1 MHMTMKK
8 SAILIFSFMIFLT
21 ACTLPGL
28 NSNINLPSSSQVK
41 WVKHDPNGSPTAT
54 PFLPV
59 MEEATTPDPEIVQ
72 TEEILIVPTE
82 SAPQRPEG
90 QVNILVLG
98 SDYRPESGYRTDV
111 FMLLS
116 IYPKE
121 GTASILSFPRDLYVY
136 LPGIGNQRINVA
148 QPFGGFA
155 LSKATLEEN
164 FGVTADY
171 YIMTNF
177 QGFKGIIN
185 SLGGIN
191 VNVGSY
197 LSDHCELP
205 QGDASKNC
213 TVYAGPNY
221 MNGDTAL
228 WYVRSRYTSS
238 DFDRTRRA
246 QEVIFA
252 IFEKLM
258 SLDAISRV
266 PELYNLYL
274 SSVDTDLGLTDI
286 VSLVPVTS
294 QILSDPSRLRRYA
307 IGEEQVSHYVLP
319 DSGAN
324 VLIPNYELIEEI
336 IIDSAFTP

>member
-1 MHMTMKK
+1 MIMKK
-8 SAILIFSFMIFLT
+8 SAIILLSLLIFLT
-21 ACTLPGL
+21 ACNLPGL
-28 NSNINLPSSSQVK
+28 SSYVTLPSGSKVK
-41 WVKHDPNGSPTAT
+41 WIKQDTSASPTAT
-54 PFLPV
+54 PYLPI
-59 MEEATTPDPEIVQ
+59 METVLTPDPEKDK
-72 TEEILIVPTE
+72 TETAPVVPTE
-82 SAPQRPEG
+82 YVPQRPEG

-185 SLGGIN
+185 SLGGIT
-191 VNVGSY
+191 VNAGSY

-221 MNGDTAL
+221 MNGETAL
-228 WYVRSRYTSS
+228 WYVRSRYTTS

-246 QEVIFA
+246 QEVMFA

-274 SSVDTDLGLTDI
+274 SSVETDLGLKDI
-286 VSLVPVTS
+286 VPLMPVTS
-294 QILSDPSRLRRYA
+294 QILSDPSRLRRFA
-307 IGEEQVSHYVLP
+307 IGEEQVSPYVLP

-324 VLIPNYELIEEI
+324 VLIPNYELIEKVI
-336 IIDSAFTP
+336 FNSAFTP

>member
-1 MHMTMKK
+1 MIMKK
-8 SAILIFSFMIFLT
+8 RAILLLSLMIFLT
-21 ACTLPGL
+21 ACNLPGL
-28 NSNINLPSSSQVK
+28 SSFVSLPSGSKVK
-41 WVKHDPNGSPTAT
+41 WVKMDPNGSPTAT

-59 MEEATTPDPEIVQ
+59 MEDILTPNPETVK
-72 TEEILIVPTE
+72 TEDEIAVPTE
-82 SAPQRPEG
+82 FKPQRPDG

-185 SLGGIN
+185 SLGGIT
-191 VNVGSY
+191 VNAGSY

-213 TVYAGPNY
+213 TIYAGPNY

-228 WYVRSRYTSS
+228 WYVRSRYSTS

-246 QEVIFA
+246 QEVMFA

-258 SLDAISRV
+258 SLDALSRV

-274 SSVDTDLGLTDI
+274 SSVETDMGLADI
-286 VSLVPVTS
+286 VPLVPVAS
-294 QILSDPSRLRRYA
+294 QILSDPSKLRRYS
-307 IGEEQVSHYVLP
+307 IGEELVSPYVLP

-324 VLIPNYELIEEI
+324 VLIPNYELIEKI
-336 IIDSAFTP
+336 IFDSAFTP

>member
-1 MHMTMKK
+1 MIMKK
-8 SAILIFSFMIFLT
+8 SVILLFSLMIIMT
-21 ACTLPGL
+21 ACNLPGIRSYITLPSG
-28 NSNINLPSSSQVK
+28 SKVK
-41 WVKHDPNGSPTAT
+41 WVKLDPNGSPTST

-59 MEEATTPDPEIVQ
+59 MEEVVTPNPETDK
-72 TEEILIVPTE
+72 TEGELAIPTE
-82 SAPQRPEG
+82 YKPQRPEG

-116 IYPKE
+116 IYPNQ

-185 SLGGIN
+185 SLGGIT
-191 VNVGSY
+191 VNAGSY

-228 WYVRSRYTSS
+228 WYVRSRYTTS

-246 QEVIFA
+246 QEVMFA

-258 SLDAISRV
+258 SLDALSRV

-286 VSLVPVTS
+286 VPLMPVTS

-307 IGEEQVSHYVLP
+307 IGDEHVSHYVLP